1 MTHPAPPD
9 GPGRLDRRPVYSGRI
24 VELNLD
30 TVRFPDGSVGE
41 LELIRHR
48 GASAVLPLL
57 SAPEDR
63 DPEILL
69 VRQYRYAA
77 GGYVYEVPAG
87 MPDREG
93 EPWEECARREM
104 EEETGYRAGKLRPLT
119 RIFTTPGFTDEV
131 IHLFLA
137 WELEEGESRLDH
149 DEFMEVVRV
158 PFSRA
163 LEWVREGIIQD
174 CKSLATLLYAAQ
186 FVVGRPLA
194 EGGGVTEGQG

>member
-9 GPGRLDRRPVYSGRI
+9 GPGRLQRRPVYAGRI
-24 VELNLD
+24 VELNVD
-30 TVRFPDGSVGE
+30 TVRFPDGSTGE

-48 GASAVLPLL
+48 GASAILPVL
-57 SAPEDR
+57 SSPEDP

-69 VRQYRYAA
+69 VRQYRYAT

-87 MPDREG
+87 MPDRDG
-93 EPWEECARREM
+93 EPWDECATREL
-104 EEETGYRAGKLRPLT
+104 EEETGHRAGKLRYLT

-131 IHLFLA
+131 IRLYLA
-137 WELEEGESRLDH
+137 WELEKGESRLDD
-149 DEFMEVVRV
+149 DEFVEVVRV
-158 PFSRA
+158 PFSQA
-163 LEWVREGIIQD
+163 MGWVRDGTIQD

-194 EGGGVTEGQG
+194 ETYGVTEGQG